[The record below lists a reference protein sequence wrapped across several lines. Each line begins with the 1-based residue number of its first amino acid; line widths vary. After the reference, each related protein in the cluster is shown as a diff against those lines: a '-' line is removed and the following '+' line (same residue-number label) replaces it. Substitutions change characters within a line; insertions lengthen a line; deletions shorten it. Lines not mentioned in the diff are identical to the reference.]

1 MILGIVKAAKIKK
14 PDLTAVNE
22 LDLEKALDQLKSN
35 SAKLTNLNLN
45 NHREVTSEVLEDV
58 AKALKSNT
66 NLKHLQL
73 ANTQMTDMTAKVL
86 IVFLFH
92 KLCLTLTAMV
102 NLAPLTVKNL
112 LLILKS
118 PNAIIQVRFAIVKDL
133 I

>member
-1 MILGIVKAAKIKK
+1 MMLGIVKAARIKK

-73 ANTQMTDMTAKVL
+73 ANTQMTDMTAKVR

-92 KLCLTLTAMV
+92 KLCFILTAMV

-112 LLILKS
+112 LFIKVQM
-118 PNAIIQVRFAIVKDL
+118 P
-133 I
+133 